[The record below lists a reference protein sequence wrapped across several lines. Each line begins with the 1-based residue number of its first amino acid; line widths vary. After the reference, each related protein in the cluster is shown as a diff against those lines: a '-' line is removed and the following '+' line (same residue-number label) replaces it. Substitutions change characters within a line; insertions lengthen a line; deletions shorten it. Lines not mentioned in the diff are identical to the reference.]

1 MERSKIR
8 SVLPHII
15 LYTVL
20 ICIAIFTLFPL
31 VFALVSSLRSD
42 TEIYKYAMP
51 FTIRTLIPVEPTLD
65 SYITLFRDFH
75 FLRALMNSLT
85 VVIVL
90 VPCGCLINSIAA
102 MAFSMFEFK
111 GKNILFAVFMVS
123 FMIPFEA
130 IAIPL
135 YNLVNKLGWVDTKQA
150 LIIPALANGLV
161 LFLFRQFFKDIPS
174 SLLEA
179 ARVDGASW
187 LTIYF
192 KIIMPNSIPVFIT
205 AGLMLFVQQWN
216 AHMWPLLVARSQESR
231 TIMITLALLKMED
244 QTLWSCMYAGSI
256 LSIIIPVA
264 LFLPLQ
270 KYFVEGVTSSGVKG

>member
-1 MERSKIR
+1 MERSIKR
-8 SVLPHII
+8 KLQAVF
-15 LYTVL
+15 LYIVL
-20 ICIAIFTLFPL
+20 ICVGFFTLFPL
-31 VFALVSSLRSD
+31 LWAFSSSLRSD
-42 TEIYKYAMP
+42 TEIYQYAMP
-51 FTIRTLIPVEPTLD
+51 FTIRTLLPVEPSLN
-65 SYITLFRDFH
+65 SYKQLIEEFH
-75 FLRALMNSLT
+75 FLRSLLNSLI
-85 VVIVL
+85 VVVVL
-90 VPCGCLINSIAA
+90 VPCGCIINSIAA
-102 MAFSMFEFK
+102 MAFAMFDFK
-111 GKNILFAVFMVS
+111 GKNIIFAIFMVS

-135 YNLVNKLGWVDTKQA
+135 YNLVNKIGWVDTKQA
-150 LIIPALANGLV
+150 LIVPALANGLV
-161 LFLFRQFFKDIPS
+161 LFLFRQFFKDIPT

-192 KIIMPNSIPVFIT
+192 KIIMPTSIPVFIT

-216 AHMWPLLVARSQESR
+216 AHMWPLLVARSETSR
-231 TIMITLALLKMED
+231 TIMITLATLKMED

-256 LSIIIPVA
+256 LSILIPVA